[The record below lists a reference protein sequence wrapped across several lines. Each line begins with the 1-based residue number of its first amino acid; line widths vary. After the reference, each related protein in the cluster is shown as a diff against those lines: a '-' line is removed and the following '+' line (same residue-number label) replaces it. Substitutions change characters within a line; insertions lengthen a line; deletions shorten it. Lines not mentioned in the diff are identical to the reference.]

1 MSGAQGLHEHVL
13 AAPMGFVSA
22 IQLLERLCEAPK
34 AVLHL
39 ARNVARYDEDN
50 TGDMTAENYVEAF
63 QAAGIAMNAAALGN
77 ASRALAYLYRGVKT
91 TDTDAEAAAGVL
103 GMSTSLSEDACYVVT
118 QAIAKAMS
126 EVAAGGE
133 GEAAKPKKPL
143 KIGQLSG
150 TEWRLGVAIA
160 SRGCDQLLTPY
171 VSINL
176 KAIDDNGI
184 ETTIPVELSYAEFQE
199 FKRELRA
206 ASAAMDMA

>member
-133 GEAAKPKKPL
+133 GEAAKPKKPVLNQPYSNPTLPSLYLHRAKTKPHPGHTLILHQL
-143 KIGQLSG
+143 KIG
-150 TEWRLGVAIA
+150 
-160 SRGCDQLLTPY
+160 
-171 VSINL
+171 
-176 KAIDDNGI
+176 
-184 ETTIPVELSYAEFQE
+184 
-199 FKRELRA
+199 
-206 ASAAMDMA
+206 